1 MINNWPV
8 SPILMLLSFP
18 LLCGALMLLVH
29 GTVQFIPRTIREH
42 HVTYRPIRSQWTDL
56 KLIVKLALSRKAI
69 TKIAPLPHA
78 GYAAKTQTR
87 ESRMPLSSAF

>member
-1 MINNWPV
+1 MINQWPV
-8 SPILMLLSFP
+8 SPIVMLLSFP

-42 HVTYRPIRSQWTDL
+42 HITYRPIRSHWADL
-56 KLIVKLALSRKAI
+56 RLIVKLALSRKAI
-69 TKIAPLPHA
+69 TKIAPLPDP
-78 GYAAKTQTR
+78 GYAVKTPTR

>member
-1 MINNWPV
+1 
-8 SPILMLLSFP
+8 MLLSFP

-42 HVTYRPIRSQWTDL
+42 HVSYRPIRSHWADL
-56 KLIVKLALSRKAI
+56 RLIVKLALSRKTTETTAM
-69 TKIAPLPHA
+69 PHP
-78 GYAAKTQTR
+78 GYAVKTRTG

>member
-8 SPILMLLSFP
+8 SPIVMLLSFP

-42 HVTYRPIRSQWTDL
+42 HISYRPIRSVWADL
-56 KLIVKLALSRKAI
+56 RLIVRLALTRKTTETAALPI
-69 TKIAPLPHA
+69 T
-78 GYAAKTQTR
+78 GYPATTRTR
-87 ESRMPLSSAF
+87 EATIPLSTAF